1 MPIIRST
8 SEKSDDSYEPFSDD
22 ESLSALTNLDT
33 NRDIQ
38 ESSSSSRPDE
48 VTTEQLASLTPE
60 LGEFV
65 FDRTLSHNK
74 YWNGTSWIP
83 VIPIDEVEQ
92 LVKEDIQGYIGLLS
106 GVYFGDA
113 NGTASEIAIE
123 DVDVW
128 QDVIMTIQAPVSG
141 VHAGGVSDERI
152 TDMELANTQGYEGTG
167 ADGSPIKFLLE
178 GLVQQSSATLRTS
191 LTFVP
196 DEDGGRLDSRIFL
209 ERHSGASPS
218 EDFPIN
224 AAGLAMESGAD
235 EEYPHLVNVQFFVG
249 DTINTNGAGDA
260 GKIRFQIKSDVTGTI
275 YMNEMALFIQL

>member
-1 MPIIRST
+1 MSNVIRLNNIKHYTGLFAEMPATLPYGDTYFST
-8 SEKSDDSYEPFSDD
+8 DDQRY
-22 ESLSALTNLDT
+22 
-33 NRDIQ
+33 
-38 ESSSSSRPDE
+38 
-48 VTTEQLASLTPE
+48 
-60 LGEFV
+60 FV
-65 FDRTLSHNK
+65 FNK
-74 YWNGTSWIP
+74 DGIAREITSGSLA
-83 VIPIDEVEQ
+83 EVEEII
-92 LVKEDIQGYIGLLS
+92 KTNIQGYIGLLS

-113 NGTASEIAIE
+113 TGTAQEIAIE

-128 QDVIMTIQAPVSG
+128 QDVVMTIQAPVSG
-141 VHAGGVSDERI
+141 VHAGGISDERVR
-152 TDMELANTQGYEGTG
+152 DMKDANTVGYEGTG
-167 ADGSPIKFLLE
+167 AVGNPIKFLLE

-209 ERHSGASPS
+209 ERHSAASPS

-249 DTINTNGAGDA
+249 DTINTNGVGDA

>member
-22 ESLSALTNLDT
+22 ESLSTLNSLETS
-33 NRDIQ
+33 RDIQ

-113 NGTASEIAIE
+113 NGTASDIVIE

>member
-1 MPIIRST
+1 MPIQTGILQTNPS
-8 SEKSDDSYEPFSDD
+8 SE
-22 ESLSALTNLDT
+22 LTYAIKT
-33 NRDIQ
+33 N
-38 ESSSSSRPDE
+38 
-48 VTTEQLASLTPE
+48 
-60 LGEFV
+60 
-65 FDRTLSHNK
+65 
-74 YWNGTSWIP
+74 
-83 VIPIDEVEQ
+83 
-92 LVKEDIQGYIGLLS
+92 IQGYVGLLS

-113 NGTASEIAIE
+113 FGTAHEIAIE

-128 QDVIMTIQAPVSG
+128 QDVVMTIQAPVSG
-141 VHAGGVSDERI
+141 VHAGGISDERVK
-152 TDMELANTQGYEGTG
+152 DMKDASVQGYEGTG

-178 GLVQQSSATLRTS
+178 GLVQQSFATLRTS

-209 ERHSGASPS
+209 ERHSAASPS

-249 DTINTNGAGDA
+249 DTINTNGPGDA

-275 YMNEMALFIQL
+275 YMNEMALFIQK